1 MVPRVRANINTAG
14 KGVAASRLVQFQKR
28 NMFQKVSQS
37 ARPGRFE
44 IGIANSNIAR
54 LALPTHREIYLRL
67 TSCFWEKEEIWVSG
81 RRGRS
86 PAEALSLPKYP
97 KPRLN
102 LCVPSPRFECFV
114 LVPESAPAEISFT
127 PLLIRGLRV
136 GPRSVSTG

>member
-1 MVPRVRANINTAG
+1 MVPRVRANRSTAG
-14 KGVAASRLVQFQKR
+14 KGVAASGLVQFQKR
-28 NMFQKVSQS
+28 NMFQEAAQS
-37 ARPGRFE
+37 ARPGTLE
-44 IGIANSNIAR
+44 IGLADSSAAR
-54 LALPTHREIYLRL
+54 LALPTHREIDLRL
-67 TSCFWEKEEIWVSG
+67 ISCFAEKEEIWVLG

-127 PLLIRGLRV
+127 PLFIRGYV
-136 GPRSVSTG
+136 

>member
-1 MVPRVRANINTAG
+1 MVPRVRANRSTAG

-54 LALPTHREIYLRL
+54 LALPTHREINYLRL
-67 TSCFWEKEEIWVSG
+67 RSCFWEKEEIWVLG

-86 PAEALSLPKYP
+86 PAEALS
-97 KPRLN
+97 
-102 LCVPSPRFECFV
+102 
-114 LVPESAPAEISFT
+114 
-127 PLLIRGLRV
+127 
-136 GPRSVSTG
+136 